1 MVISKWRFVEK
12 MNSSKTEGTLLLY
25 ILSDSLRIFLTQL
38 QALKPSWNLKF
49 DMLAFC
55 VLKKRER
62 EGGTKEN
69 SLYKTFTC
77 SNPACAFH

>member
-1 MVISKWRFVEK
+1 MEICWKKWIHQKRKVICYFTYCETAWEF
-12 MNSSKTEGTLLLY
+12 
-25 ILSDSLRIFLTQL
+25 FLTQL

-62 EGGTKEN
+62 EGGTKEKLFVQN
-69 SLYKTFTC
+69 IYFL
-77 SNPACAFH
+77 

>member
-1 MVISKWRFVEK
+1 
-12 MNSSKTEGTLLLY
+12 MNSLKTEDNLLLY

-62 EGGTKEN
+62 EGGTKEKLFVQN
-69 SLYKTFTC
+69 IHFL
-77 SNPACAFH
+77 